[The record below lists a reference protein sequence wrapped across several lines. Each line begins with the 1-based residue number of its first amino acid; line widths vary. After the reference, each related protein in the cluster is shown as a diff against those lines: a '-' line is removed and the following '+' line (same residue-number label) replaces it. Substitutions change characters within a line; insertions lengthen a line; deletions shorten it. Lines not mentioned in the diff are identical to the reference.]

1 MEINRI
7 KKKGMEYMNYD
18 ELCNPIEKFECV
30 KPTSCKKCGGINFR
44 FYHEHI
50 DEFRLYCSHCGA
62 FRL

>member
-1 MEINRI
+1 
-7 KKKGMEYMNYD
+7 MNYD